1 MILKEFA
8 KKYHLDPQELLDLL
22 IFEKFPIQSIEDEID
37 DRLLKYLLEYTNKK
51 SKHQTKN
58 KKNFKEVKKQSR
70 KQKEEKVESFLYAK
84 TSSIAE
90 CMKTTNLL
98 ASTFINFFLKRKKL
112 YSVNSVLSKEE
123 VLEFAHESQ
132 IKILELENNT
142 DSVEGVISKKNTA
155 ESTKYEVERRSPIIV
170 IVGHVDHG
178 KTTLLDTIRNQ
189 HVAKHEKGG
198 ITQHVGA
205 YEIPWKKSSI
215 TLLDTPGHEAFTALR
230 ARGIAIA
237 DIGILVISAEEGIK
251 PQTIESIKMLKE
263 LRVQV
268 IVALTKIDRVEN
280 KNFDNIFQALTA
292 YNLVPEPWGGN
303 VPVISVS
310 AIKNIGIDELL
321 ETISLVAELAEL
333 QVKKEVPATAY
344 ILETKMVKGIGVTA
358 TILLQEG
365 RLQVG
370 DFFYVDGI
378 WGKVNTLI
386 DTIGKAQKLAYPGHP
401 YTISG
406 FSGFPAVGASLI
418 QSTFKAAKEKAEQF
432 ALQKNEAKFQSQYA
446 TENEKAFYQLIVK
459 ADVFSSLQAIE
470 KSIEAL
476 TGDETFLF
484 PKILLGG
491 VGELTENDINFAI
504 LSKSI
509 IYLFNVKTPT
519 KKELLDLIE
528 KNNVKIRNFDIIYHL
543 LEDIK
548 KEITEEK
555 NKKPVLKKIGD
566 LLILK
571 LFHIKGTGTIVGFKV
586 TQGVAKVGTHAK
598 LLRNKVSIGEGT
610 VRSLQKEKFSVKEL
624 AKGNEGALFLDGL
637 DDFKEGDIIELF
649 EKE

>member
-58 KKNFKEVKKQSR
+58 KKNFKEIKKQSR
-70 KQKEEKVESFLYAK
+70 KQKEERVESFLYAK
-84 TSSIAE
+84 STSIAE

-98 ASTFINFFLKRKKL
+98 ASNFINFFLKRKKL

-123 VLEFAHESQ
+123 ILEFADESH
-132 IKILELENNT
+132 IKIIELENNT
-142 DSVEGVISKKNTA
+142 DAVEEVISKKNTS
-155 ESTKYEVERRSPIIV
+155 ESTQYEVEKRAPIIV

-205 YEIPWKKSSI
+205 YEIPWKNSSI
-215 TLLDTPGHEAFTALR
+215 TFLDTPGHEAFTALR

-280 KNFDNIFQALTA
+280 KNFDNIFQTLTT

-386 DTIGKAQKLAYPGHP
+386 DTTGKAQKLGYPGHP

-406 FSGFPAVGASLI
+406 FSGFPSVGSSLI
-418 QSTFKAAKEKAEQF
+418 QSTLKVAREKAEQF

-446 TENEKAFYQLIVK
+446 TENEKSSYQIIVK

-476 TGDETFLF
+476 TTNETFLI
-484 PKILLGG
+484 PKILLSG

-509 IYLFNVKTPT
+509 IYLFNIKNPT

-528 KNNVKIRNFDIIYHL
+528 KNGVKILNFDIIYHL
-543 LEDIK
+543 LEDVK
-548 KEITEEK
+548 KQITEEK
-555 NKKPVLKKIGD
+555 DKKPVLKKIGD

-598 LLRNKVSIGEGT
+598 LLRNKLSIGEGT

-624 AKGNEGALFLDGL
+624 AKGNEGALFLDGV
-637 DDFKEGDIIELF
+637 DDFKEGDVIELF
-649 EKE
+649 DKE